1 MNLHSKAIDD
11 YREALDNMEDEKK
24 RNTKPHVNNSL
35 KANGNAEDFNTRE
48 MKKTSNIQKNPSP
61 IINKERNKKRNTS
74 SWKIEKTEEEVF
86 LVEESCNFNYDSDN

>member
-1 MNLHSKAIDD
+1 MEELAGD
-11 YREALDNMEDEKK
+11 YGKSFSSLQTDYCVFMPDSFGI
-24 RNTKPHVNNSL
+24 TKI
-35 KANGNAEDFNTRE
+35 
-48 MKKTSNIQKNPSP
+48 IQKNSSP